1 MTLTCKRCGFEIEDN
16 DDRWATGGKLLAHM
30 DEAHT
35 PRAVEP
41 AGFSK
46 IPLMVDDE
54 DRAMDWFTSSS
65 AARIYRVV
73 AFGQK
78 ILDERFADGAFE

>member
-16 DDRWATGGKLLAHM
+16 DNRWATGGKLLAHM

-46 IPLMVDDE
+46 I
-54 DRAMDWFTSSS
+54 
-65 AARIYRVV
+65 
-73 AFGQK
+73 
-78 ILDERFADGAFE
+78 RFADGAFE

>member
-54 DRAMDWFTSSS
+54 DR
-65 AARIYRVV
+65 V
-73 AFGQK
+73 GQK